1 MAYIANHQ
9 TGPTRRL
16 TLALGLAS
24 ITACRP
30 VNLRATLAAILPPGL
45 DPAQLGAELHAT
57 APIPLADCLQRAG
70 LANRATLADQ
80 IAEDFATGRVVTLA
94 GWQLAH
100 TEAWLCAAIHAQSS

>member
-1 MAYIANHQ
+1 MAHIANHQ

-30 VNLRATLAAILPPGL
+30 VNL
-45 DPAQLGAELHAT
+45 
-57 APIPLADCLQRAG
+57 
-70 LANRATLADQ
+70 RATLADQ